1 MSTTRLATPNRLRN
15 SNKSAKS
22 TGAKEKKVPAKRVSP
37 PRTVA
42 FTQLDVFAEQRLQGN
57 MLAVIHDATGLS
69 SEEMQALARETN
81 LSEACSI
88 LPRSEAEEKKDG
100 VKVRIF
106 TVQEELPFAGHP
118 TLGTASWLWMNHP
131 RLQRANEITLDLH
144 IGKIPVRFTQPTA
157 SDHGVFA
164 EMEQPDPEFLKV
176 LHEPDGVASALG
188 IDASELAKGVPIATV
203 STGMPF
209 CIVTLASVESLSRL
223 RIPLDRAERYLRW
236 HASKFFYV
244 IAPVDKATGANWR
257 ARMQFYNGE
266 DPATGSAAGCCISF
280 LVKHGLAKSGEK
292 VVIEQGV
299 EMQRPSRIVAS
310 AEKTKDG
317 EVRKI
322 RVGGRTIQVANGHFF
337 LP

>member
-1 MSTTRLATPNRLRN
+1 VEWS
-15 SNKSAKS
+15 
-22 TGAKEKKVPAKRVSP
+22 
-37 PRTVA
+37 
-42 FTQLDVFAEQRLQGN
+42 QLDVFAEQRLQGN

-69 SEEMQALARETN
+69 TEEMQAIARETN
-81 LSEACSI
+81 LSETCFI
-88 LPRSEAEEKKDG
+88 LPGSEAEEKKNG
-100 VKVRIF
+100 IKVRIF
-106 TVQEELPFAGHP
+106 TTQEELPFAGHP
-118 TLGTASWLWMNHP
+118 TLGAASWLWMHHP
-131 RLQRANEITLDLH
+131 RAQGADEISLNLPV
-144 IGKIPVRFTQPTA
+144 GKIPVRFTRPNST
-157 SDHGVFA
+157 DRGVFA
-164 EMEQPDPEFLKV
+164 EMEQRDPEFLKV

-244 IAPVDKATGANWR
+244 IAPVDQATGATWR

-310 AEKTKDG
+310 AEKNKDG
-317 EVRKI
+317 EIRKV